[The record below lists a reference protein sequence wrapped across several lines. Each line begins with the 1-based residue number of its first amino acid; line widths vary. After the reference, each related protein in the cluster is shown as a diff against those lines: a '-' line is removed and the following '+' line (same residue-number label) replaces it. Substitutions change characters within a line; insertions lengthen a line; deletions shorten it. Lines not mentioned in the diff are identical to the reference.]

1 MPTLDDYRNNSGDFA
16 EPTAEVHD
24 ADVPEQNDIPDQVDE
39 PDFDEDTPDGDERD
53 YEDDYTPE
61 SDVDEDPEPEL
72 SPKEKTAFEKR
83 MERERRK
90 LEEELT
96 QRLEQQMEEK
106 YSKHKSVIEK
116 LGGDP
121 DQIVQHLENQRIQSE
136 IQTQAQQ
143 LAYNNGWDEE
153 QTQWYVNDQMERRRQ
168 QQQQSD
174 LQKEIAQLRLESQ
187 INELRD
193 NPDFAGIAT
202 MKKEIAEIVSK
213 SNGGL
218 SVSQAYWALGGE
230 SRAKQMKRE
239 AEQRS
244 AAQRRNNRVVAKDT
258 STAASTEKAIP
269 NNVLSEA
276 KRLGISEAEIREL
289 MSFDANN
296 INDYRERNK
305 RK

>member
-16 EPTAEVHD
+16 EESAEVHD

-39 PDFDEDTPDGDERD
+39 PDFDEDTPEDDGQD
-53 YEDDYTPE
+53 YDDDYTPE
-61 SDVDEDPEPEL
+61 SDVDDDPEPEL

-83 MERERRK
+83 LERERRK

-121 DQIVQHLENQRIQSE
+121 DQIVQHLETQRIQSE

-153 QTQWYVNDQMERRRQ
+153 QTQWYVNNQMQQHRQEQ
-168 QQQQSD
+168 QQKQLQSE
-174 LQKEIAQLRLESQ
+174 LAELRLSNQ
-187 INELRD
+187 INDLRD
-193 NPDFAGIAT
+193 NPEYPGIVG
-202 MKKEIAEIVSK
+202 MKKEIADLVTK
-213 SNGGL
+213 SNGSL
-218 SVSQAYWALGGE
+218 NVSQAYWALGGE

-244 AAQRRNNRVVAKDT
+244 AVQRRNRVVSKDT
-258 STAASTEKAIP
+258 ATAASTEKAIP
-269 NNVLSEA
+269 ASVLAEA
-276 KRLGISEAEIREL
+276 KRRGISESEIREL

-296 INDYRERNK
+296 INDYRERKK

>member
-1 MPTLDDYRNNSGDFA
+1 MPTLEDYRNNSGDFA
-16 EPTAEVHD
+16 EPTVEVHD
-24 ADVPEQNDIPDQVDE
+24 ADVPEQDDIPQQEEDA
-39 PDFDEDTPDGDERD
+39 DFDDDTHESDEQD
-53 YEDDYTPE
+53 YEDEYTPDP
-61 SDVDEDPEPEL
+61 DVDVDPEPEL

-90 LEEELT
+90 LEEELN
-96 QRLEQQMEEK
+96 QQYEQK

-121 DQIVQHLENQRIQSE
+121 DQIERHLENQRLQNE
-136 IQTQAQQ
+136 VQVQAQQ

-153 QTQWYVNDQMERRRQ
+153 QTQWYINDQMERNRQ
-168 QQQQSD
+168 QQQQND

-202 MKKEIAEIVSK
+202 MKNEIADKVNK
-213 SNGGL
+213 SNGSL
-218 SVSQAYWALGGE
+218 SVSEAYWALGGE
-230 SRAKQMKRE
+230 RRAKQMKRE

-244 AAQRRNNRVVAKDT
+244 SVQRRNRVVAKDNA
-258 STAASTEKAIP
+258 TAASTEKAIP
-269 NNVLSEA
+269 ASVLADA
-276 KRLGISEAEIREL
+276 KRMGISEAEYREL
-289 MSFDANN
+289 MAFDSNN
-296 INDYRERNK
+296 INDYREKKK

>member
-24 ADVPEQNDIPDQVDE
+24 ADVPEQNDIPEQVDE
-39 PDFDEDTPDGDERD
+39 PDFDEDTPEDDGQE

-61 SDVDEDPEPEL
+61 SDAEDDPDPEL

-83 MERERRK
+83 LERERRK
-90 LEEELT
+90 LEEELSK
-96 QRLEQQMEEK
+96 QLEEK

-121 DQIVQHLENQRIQSE
+121 DQIAQHLENQRIQNE
-136 IQTQAQQ
+136 LQAQAQQ

-168 QQQQSD
+168 QQQQND

-193 NPDFAGIAT
+193 NPDFTGIST
-202 MKKEIAEIVSK
+202 MKKEIADIVSK
-213 SNGGL
+213 SNGQL
-218 SVSQAYWALGGE
+218 TVSQAYWALGGE

-244 AAQRRNNRVVAKDT
+244 AIQRRNRVVAKDT
-258 STAASTEKAIP
+258 ATAASTEKAIP
-269 NNVLSEA
+269 TSVLADA

-289 MSFDANN
+289 MNFDAKN
-296 INDYRERNK
+296 INDYRERKK

>member
-16 EPTAEVHD
+16 EESAEVHD

-39 PDFDEDTPDGDERD
+39 PDFDDDTPDGEEQD
-53 YEDDYTPE
+53 YEDDHTPE
-61 SDVDEDPEPEL
+61 PDVYDDPEPEL

-96 QRLEQQMEEK
+96 NQLEQK

-121 DQIVQHLENQRIQSE
+121 DQIERHLENQRIQNE
-136 IQTQAQQ
+136 VQGQAQQ

-153 QTQWYVNDQMERRRQ
+153 QTQWYINDQMERQRQ
-168 QQQQSD
+168 QQQQND

-202 MKKEIAEIVSK
+202 MKNEIADKVNK
-213 SNGGL
+213 SNGSL
-218 SVSQAYWALGGE
+218 SVSEAYWALGGE
-230 SRAKQMKRE
+230 RRAKQMKRE

-244 AAQRRNNRVVAKDT
+244 SVQRRSRVVAKDNA
-258 STAASTEKAIP
+258 TAASTEKAIP
-269 NNVLSEA
+269 ASVLADA
-276 KRLGISEAEIREL
+276 KRMGISEAEYREL
-289 MSFDANN
+289 LVFDSNN
-296 INDYRERNK
+296 INDYREKKK

>member
-1 MPTLDDYRNNSGDFA
+1 MPTLEDYRNNSGDFA

-39 PDFDEDTPDGDERD
+39 PDFEADTREGDEQEQ
-53 YEDDYTPE
+53 EDWHIATEP
-61 SDVDEDPEPEL
+61 DVDDDPEPEL

-90 LEEELT
+90 IEEELR
-96 QRLEQQMEEK
+96 QSLEQQMEEK

-202 MKKEIAEIVSK
+202 MKKK
-213 SNGGL
+213 L
-218 SVSQAYWALGGE
+218 L
-230 SRAKQMKRE
+230 
-239 AEQRS
+239 RS
-244 AAQRRNNRVVAKDT
+244 CP
-258 STAASTEKAIP
+258 SLTA
-269 NNVLSEA
+269 V
-276 KRLGISEAEIREL
+276 
-289 MSFDANN
+289 
-296 INDYRERNK
+296 
-305 RK
+305 

>member
-1 MPTLDDYRNNSGDFA
+1 MPTLEDYRNNSGDFA

-24 ADVPEQNDIPDQVDE
+24 ADVPEQNDIPDQGDE
-39 PDFDEDTPDGDERD
+39 PDFDDDKPNGDEQE
-53 YEDDYTPE
+53 YEDEYTAEPDAE
-61 SDVDEDPEPEL
+61 DDPEPEL

-90 LEEELT
+90 LEEELSK
-96 QRLEQQMEEK
+96 QFDEK

-121 DQIVQHLENQRIQSE
+121 DQIVQHLENQRIQNE
-136 IQTQAQQ
+136 VQAQAQQ

-168 QQQQSD
+168 QQQQND

-193 NPDFAGIAT
+193 NPDFTGIAT
-202 MKKEIAEIVSK
+202 MKKEIADIVSK
-213 SNGGL
+213 SNGQL
-218 SVSQAYWALGGE
+218 TVSQAYWALGGE

-244 AAQRRNNRVVAKDT
+244 AVQRRNRVVAKDT
-258 STAASTEKAIP
+258 ATAASTEKAIP
-269 NNVLSEA
+269 ASVLADA
-276 KRLGISEAEIREL
+276 KRMGISESEIREL
-289 MSFDANN
+289 MSFDAKN
-296 INDYRERNK
+296 INEYREKK